1 MIQPETILERR
12 FWRFWLSGLLLFA
25 LLIASN
31 VWLMTDVAP
40 TGIGDHQKAA
50 TAARV
55 DAIHA
60 SWQAAGMMGL
70 ARLGMFGDLIF
81 IGIYSFG
88 AAMGGLLFIRTK
100 HPALRRLGALILVAA
115 IVFCVT
121 DYVETI
127 CQFIQALQERG
138 SDTLAG
144 IAATVRPAK
153 SVAFLATFFG
163 LILALFIR
171 KMARRAT

>member
-1 MIQPETILERR
+1 MTQPETIIERR

-40 TGIGDHQKAA
+40 AGIGDHQQAG

-60 SWQAAGMMGL
+60 SWQAAGVMGL
-70 ARLGMFGDLIF
+70 AKLGMVGDLIF
-81 IGIYSFG
+81 IGVYSFG
-88 AAMGGLLFIRTK
+88 AVMGGLLFIRTRQ
-100 HPALRRLGALILVAA
+100 PILRRVGALVVIAA

-127 CQFIQALQERG
+127 CQFIQASQERG
-138 SDTLAG
+138 NDMLAG

-153 SVAFLATFFG
+153 SVAFLITFFG
-163 LILALFIR
+163 LLATLLLR
-171 KMARRAT
+171 RTARRAS